1 MRTTRIAAVAAL
13 AALAL
18 TACSD
23 PNSSGGGGGDDST
36 VRIGSAAFPESEII
50 AEVYAQALEAEDF
63 SVERRMQIGAREVYL
78 PALENGELDMLP
90 EYTGNLL
97 SYVDP
102 ETEATSPEDIE
113 AELPDALPDG
123 LEVLDSAPAEN
134 KDSLNVTQDFASE
147 NDLESIADLADIDG
161 LSLAANP
168 EFAERSYGIPG
179 MERVYG
185 ITGVDFTPINDGGGP
200 ATLSALLDG
209 TVDVA
214 DIYSTTPSIV
224 ENDLVTLED
233 PENMIAAQNVVPVI
247 SSDTVSDEAI
257 EVLNKV
263 SAELTTED
271 LIEMNTRS
279 SGDEKAAPATIAKDW
294 LEDKGL
300 I

>member
-1 MRTTRIAAVAAL
+1 MRTTHTVIVAAA

-23 PNSSGGGGGDDST
+23 PSSSGDGSGGDT

-78 PALENGELDMLP
+78 PALENGELDVLP

-97 SYVDP
+97 SYVDT
-102 ETEATSPEDIE
+102 ETTATSPEDIE
-113 AELPDALPDG
+113 TELPDALPDG
-123 LEVLDSAPAEN
+123 LEVLDPAPAEN
-134 KDSLNVTQDFASE
+134 KDSLNVTQEFASE

-161 LSLAANP
+161 LRLAANP

-179 MERVYG
+179 LERVYG

-257 EVLNKV
+257 EVLNRV

>member
-1 MRTTRIAAVAAL
+1 MRTTRTALVAAA

-23 PNSSGGGGGDDST
+23 PSSSGGGSDDDST

-97 SYVDP
+97 SYIDS
-102 ETEATSPEDIE
+102 ETTATSPEDIE

-123 LEVLDSAPAEN
+123 LEILDPAPAEN
-134 KDSLNVTQDFASE
+134 KDSLNVTEDFASE
-147 NDLESIADLADIDG
+147 NDVASIADLADVDG

-224 ENDLVTLED
+224 ENNLVTLED

-271 LIEMNTRS
+271 LIEMNTRN

>member
-1 MRTTRIAAVAAL
+1 MRTTRTVIVAAA

-23 PNSSGGGGGDDST
+23 PSSSGDGGDGDT

-78 PALENGELDMLP
+78 PALENGELDVLP

-97 SYVDP
+97 SYVDS
-102 ETEATSPEDIE
+102 ETTATSPEDIE

-123 LEVLDSAPAEN
+123 LEVLDPAPAEN
-134 KDSLNVTQDFASE
+134 KDSLNVTQEFASE

-224 ENDLVTLED
+224 ENNLVTLED

-271 LIEMNTRS
+271 LIEMNTRN

>member
-1 MRTTRIAAVAAL
+1 MRTTRTAAVVAV

-23 PNSSGGGGGDDST
+23 PSSSDGGGDSDT

-97 SYVDP
+97 SYIDS
-102 ETEATSPEDIE
+102 EATATSPEDIE

-123 LEVLDSAPAEN
+123 LEVLDPAPAEN
-134 KDSLNVTQDFASE
+134 KDSLNVTPEFASE

-168 EFAERSYGIPG
+168 EFAERPYGIPG

-247 SSDTVSDEAI
+247 SSETVSDEAI
-257 EVLNKV
+257 EVLNRV